1 METGLPP
8 GKYNDMHR
16 LFLVKLTSSF
26 LTIHYNATHACT
38 IIHYN
43 AGAGY
48 KEVTLKNH
56 GTMDLQLCMEIFLP
70 RKYTEKRFL
79 LNPFSSDAY
88 RPHNTL

>member
-1 METGLPP
+1 MS
-8 GKYNDMHR
+8 

-56 GTMDLQLCMEIFLP
+56 GTMDLQFCMESFFLGSTS
-70 RKYTEKRFL
+70 KLKIL
-79 LNPFSSDAY
+79 QIIMWNIGMA
-88 RPHNTL
+88 